1 MKLLRKLL
9 FPFSGLYYIVTF
21 LRNLGYDY
29 KLIRAKSYPIPILG
43 VGNLSTGGTG
53 KTPMVEYLI
62 RHFQDTY
69 QVATLSRGYGRK
81 SKGFILLKPD
91 MNASEVGDEPLQ
103 FAKKFDNIEVAVS
116 ESRQKGIA
124 QLLQLKPDT
133 SLIIMDDAYQH
144 RKVTAGLYIV
154 LTPYHK
160 LYCDDWVLPVGDLRE
175 PRLGAKRAA
184 IVMVTK
190 CPNVL
195 SDTER
200 EAIKGKLKLLPSQQL
215 FFSSIEYDEQV
226 YSTSGSMSIDALR
239 NEVIT
244 LVTGIANPKPL
255 VTFLNDQG
263 IAFEHL
269 KFKDH
274 HHFALSEIKNLQHK
288 PCILTTEKDY
298 MRLNGVLDHNKM
310 YYLPI
315 SFSIQ
320 EEARF
325 KETLDSHIAQLL

>member
-81 SKGFILLKPD
+81 SRGFILLKPD

-144 RKVTAGLYIV
+144 RCLLY
-154 LTPYHK
+154 TSPS
-160 LYCDDWVLPVGDLRE
+160 PRDL
-175 PRLGAKRAA
+175 
-184 IVMVTK
+184 
-190 CPNVL
+190 
-195 SDTER
+195 
-200 EAIKGKLKLLPSQQL
+200 
-215 FFSSIEYDEQV
+215 
-226 YSTSGSMSIDALR
+226 STSRMPSSA
-239 NEVIT
+239 
-244 LVTGIANPKPL
+244 
-255 VTFLNDQG
+255 
-263 IAFEHL
+263 
-269 KFKDH
+269 
-274 HHFALSEIKNLQHK
+274 
-288 PCILTTEKDY
+288 
-298 MRLNGVLDHNKM
+298 
-310 YYLPI
+310 
-315 SFSIQ
+315 
-320 EEARF
+320 
-325 KETLDSHIAQLL
+325 